1 MNYPGSQGPPPATG
15 GCSRR
20 HHWPWGL
27 ETSLVSSGCPWAG
40 PPSMSAE
47 EKAVAQ
53 VPARIPFLSRHC
65 RWPWEECPPAQ
76 GMPWR
81 TTSSRAHREG
91 GRVEASVSSVC
102 TDFLLG
108 ISGWAIPLHVLG
120 EVYCFGASMSGL
132 GFLALFWGCLGA
144 QGKLAS
150 WDRMGRRWHFCRT
163 LVGRLVGLCFAFF
176 LSTS

>member
-1 MNYPGSQGPPPATG
+1 M
-15 GCSRR
+15 
-20 HHWPWGL
+20 
-27 ETSLVSSGCPWAG
+27 SSGCPWAG